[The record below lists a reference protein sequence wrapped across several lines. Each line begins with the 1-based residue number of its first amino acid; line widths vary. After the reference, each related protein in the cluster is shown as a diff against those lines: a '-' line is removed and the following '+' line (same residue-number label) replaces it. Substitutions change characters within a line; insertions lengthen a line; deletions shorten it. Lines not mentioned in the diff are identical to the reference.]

1 VRVLRSL
8 GDGLICYAQIKS
20 GLVTNNMSEATIPVF
35 RKVGTEL
42 QRIPGDHRDP
52 DRRYGMVADAGN
64 QYLVEFTDE
73 EEAQADE
80 DARRWA
86 EDAPKREVEEKRRQ
100 QEFEDYKASL
110 VYQKRIVAFLD
121 VLGWA
126 DAAER
131 SRNNPELTKNLGV
144 ALAMLKGQSDMA
156 AFQRGAGGIGDPQ
169 VSQFSDAIAISML
182 DDPEHGHWVKLSMER
197 TLGWIAARL
206 LDAGLL
212 VRGGVVSDLLIH
224 RENMVYGP
232 ALKRAYDLEHATR
245 EPRIVLDDELARR
258 WGTPVP
264 VMDQGKVVHVY
275 QEWLKDSDGRYFL
288 DYLQPLGARILP
300 IDPRHLDFE
309 LRGAYNAITTAF
321 SGKILRQDV
330 FTKYAWLAQYYNFTL
345 NKYGPCS
352 LPEIQIPAG
361 YLFHTEIAAPK
372 SKAASPIA

>member
-1 VRVLRSL
+1 
-8 GDGLICYAQIKS
+8 
-20 GLVTNNMSEATIPVF
+20 MSESTIPLF
-35 RKVGTEL
+35 RRVGTEL
-42 QRIPGDHRDP
+42 QRIPGDKQDP
-52 DRRYGMVADAGN
+52 NRRYSLVADGKS
-64 QYLVEFTDE
+64 QCRVEFTDE
-73 EEAQADE
+73 EEAQRDE
-80 DARRWA
+80 EERRWA
-86 EDAPKREVEEKRRQ
+86 EDAPKREAEQKRRQ

-131 SRNNPELTKNLGV
+131 SRIDPEMTKKLGV

-156 AFQRGAGGIGDPQ
+156 AFQRGGGWIGDPQ

-182 DDPEHGHWVKLSMER
+182 DDPEHSHWIKSSMER
-197 TLGWIAARL
+197 TLSWIACRL

-258 WGTPVP
+258 WSVPVP
-264 VMDQGKVVHVY
+264 VMDDGKVVHVY
-275 QEWLKDSDGRYFL
+275 QEWLRDSDGRYFL
-288 DYLQPLGARILP
+288 DYLQPLGARMLP
-300 IDPRHLDFE
+300 VDPRHLEFE
-309 LRGAYNAITTAF
+309 LRGAYNAVTTAF

-330 FTKYAWLAQYYNFTL
+330 FMKYAWLAQYYNFTL
-345 NKYGPCS
+345 KKYGPCNLS
-352 LPEIQIPAG
+352 EVQIPTG
-361 YLFHTEIAAPK
+361 YLFHAEIAAPK
-372 SKAASPIA
+372 SEAASAAE